1 MKTRRR
7 RVGSKTCRRHRHR
20 HRKRRGGS
28 TTEQIGAATQMRHF
42 LPDSGSQM
50 KIDLNAIVHHEDP
63 YSRFHD
69 TSFPYNPVAQR
80 IIDDAHSWIVGHE
93 STPHTIKEQMSIA
106 RQKARDSSMP
116 RFMPQ
121 PTAPSSVDAAGNF
134 PALPVI
140 PRPPPVVPVAH
151 RVEVAH
157 VITPS
162 GIVYQH
168 QHYPPS
174 HSVPNQDVQP
184 PQARVDA
191 SSTDKLNA
199 ILRRR
204 Q

>member
-7 RVGSKTCRRHRHR
+7 RIGSKTCRRR

-42 LPDSGSQM
+42 LPDLSPQM
-50 KIDLNAIVHHEDP
+50 KIELNAIVHHEDP

-69 TSFPYNPVAQR
+69 TSFPYDPVAQR
-80 IIDDAHSWIVGHE
+80 IIDDAHNLIVRHE
-93 STPHTIKEQMSIA
+93 GTYPTIKEQMSIA
-106 RQKARDSSMP
+106 RQKAQDSSIP

-121 PTAPSSVDAAGNF
+121 PTAPSFTDAADNF

-157 VITPS
+157 VITPG

-168 QHYPPS
+168 QQQPDS
-174 HSVPNQDVQP
+174 ARNQNVQP
-184 PQARVDA
+184 SQARVDP
-191 SSTDKLNA
+191 SSTARLNA
-199 ILRRR
+199 LLGRRFE
-204 Q
+204 

>member
-7 RVGSKTCRRHRHR
+7 RVGSKTCRRRR

-80 IIDDAHSWIVGHE
+80 IIDDAHNLIDRHGGTS
-93 STPHTIKEQMSIA
+93 HTIKEQMSIA
-106 RQKARDSSMP
+106 RQKAQDSSIP

-140 PRPPPVVPVAH
+140 PRPPQVVPVAH

-157 VITPS
+157 VITPG

-168 QHYPPS
+168 QHNPQPDS
-174 HSVPNQDVQP
+174 ARNVQP
-184 PQARVDA
+184 TQARIDPLSTA
-191 SSTDKLNA
+191 SLNA
-199 ILRRR
+199 ILGRR
-204 Q
+204 